1 MYPVKTVIA
10 VNGFHSALLAILSY
24 KAFKHHQHL
33 QATSIASAVTS
44 NSNYI

>member
-10 VNGFHSALLAILSY
+10 VNGYHSALLAILSY
-24 KAFKHHQHL
+24 KAFKHHHL